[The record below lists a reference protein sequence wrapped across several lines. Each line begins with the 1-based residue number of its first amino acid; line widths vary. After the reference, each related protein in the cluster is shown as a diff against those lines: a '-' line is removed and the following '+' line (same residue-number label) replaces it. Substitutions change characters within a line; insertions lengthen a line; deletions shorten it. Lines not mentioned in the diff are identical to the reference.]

1 VTLLAVESVCVS
13 FTRGSRQLRVLRDAS
28 VEISAGQL
36 LVIYGQRAAGKTTLL
51 EVAAGLRHPD
61 TGRVTFD
68 GRDLTTL
75 SHRDLAQL
83 YRKEI
88 GWVERDGPA
97 AGEWPMR
104 VYVGM
109 PLYRTL
115 GRDEADDRAIAML
128 ERVGAGEYADVRWR
142 DLPHTVRPLI
152 AIAQVLIR
160 EPRLLIVDDPLY
172 GLGVTDSAMVV
183 GLLRDLAEQV
193 GVAVLLAVPEL
204 TGALHAH
211 QVRVF
216 ANGKLVGA
224 PPPDDAGTVLEFSR
238 TRRSV

>member
-1 VTLLAVESVCVS
+1 MTLLSVESVCVS

-36 LVIYGQRAAGKTTLL
+36 LAIYGPRAAGKTTLL
-51 EVAAGLRHPD
+51 EVAAGLRSPD
-61 TGRVTFD
+61 TGTVSFD
-68 GRDLTTL
+68 GRDLAKL
-75 SHRDLAQL
+75 SRRGLARL

-97 AGEWPMR
+97 ASEWPVR
-104 VYVGM
+104 IYVGM

-115 GRDEADDRAIAML
+115 GRNDADDRAVAML
-128 ERVGAGEYADVRWR
+128 ERVGAGEYADAHWR
-142 DLPHTVRPLI
+142 DLPHTVRPLV
-152 AIAQVLIR
+152 AIAQVLVR

-172 GLGVTDSAMVV
+172 GLGVTDCAMVV
-183 GLLRDLAEQV
+183 GLLRDVAEQV
-193 GVAVLLAVPEL
+193 GVAVLLALPEL

-216 ANGKLVGA
+216 ANGKLLGA
-224 PPPDDAGTVLEFSR
+224 PPDDAGTVLEFSR